1 MKTKLSLIFLPIA
14 TLLIEIYGKG
24 AVCNFATGEGKIIRE
39 TFSYFDLVPF
49 GYANFGPLLT
59 GILTSIILLF
69 LLIYVFSDSLGIL
82 SFVNKLS
89 FIAIVTS
96 LLPLLFGLSYFSLVA
111 LIISILLVINYLLI
125 SIEKNR

>member
-1 MKTKLSLIFLPIA
+1 MKAKLSLIFLPIA

-59 GILTSIILLF
+59 GILTCAILFF
-69 LLIYVFSDSLGIL
+69 LLIYLVSSSLGIL
-82 SFVNKLS
+82 NFIRKLTFVSLL
-89 FIAIVTS
+89 TS
-96 LLPLLFGLSYFSLVA
+96 LLPLLFGVSYFSLVA
-111 LIISILLVINYLLI
+111 LTISILLFIFNIDDVFYI
-125 SIEKNR
+125 